1 MLPLFN
7 TEAAVTAR
15 AARAA
20 GLELRRRA
28 PHWVL
33 HNPKADLFQGIRV
46 GRVGD

>member
-7 TEAAVTAR
+7 TEAAITAR

-28 PHWVL
+28 PYWIL
-33 HNPKADLFQGIRV
+33 HNPDADLFQGIRV
-46 GRVGD
+46 SRV